1 MQIILLSGGSGKR
14 LWPLS
19 NGTRA
24 KQFLQLLPSPNGGLE
39 SMVQRVVRQLNEQG
53 FGENINFATSLAQ
66 KDQLCNQIKGNIQY
80 ITEPEHRGTLP
91 AISLSAL
98 YLYEYQH
105 CKLDEIVMV
114 MPCDSF
120 VSDDYYTALHRAIK
134 VIEERRAKFALLGI
148 RPTSE
153 TPSTRYGYI
162 FAETPSDPTNPDA
175 HSKVIRFYEKPEPEV
190 ARTLIM
196 QGALWNAGVFVFRL
210 GDMLDIAKQQLRATS
225 YTDLYA
231 HYSEIPKLSFDRMV
245 IEKESDIAVV
255 RYAGKWKDLGSWNSL
270 LEETNLR
277 DMGNVMIGR
286 DVVNTHIINEL
297 DQPLLCV
304 GTHNMVVAATS
315 DGILVSRK
323 DISGTIK
330 HSVDQLEVRPMYEER
345 RWGSY
350 KVISNLT
357 FPDGA
362 RALTKLLCISAGKNI
377 SYQIH
382 HHRDELWTFVDGE
395 GELVVDDVQRTVRR
409 GDIALIKAGQ
419 RHAVKATTD
428 LKIIEV
434 QSGSQL
440 VEEDIERFDWAWD
453 ER

>member
-24 KQFLQLLPSPNGGLE
+24 KQFLQLLPAPQGGRE

-53 FGENINFATSLAQ
+53 LGENINFATSLAQ
-66 KDQLCNQIKGNIQY
+66 KDQLCNQIQGNIQF
-80 ITEPEHRGTLP
+80 ITEPDHRGTLP
-91 AISLSAL
+91 AIALSAL
-98 YLYEYQH
+98 YLSEQQH
-105 CKLDEIVMV
+105 ASRDEIIMV

-120 VSDDYYTALHRAIK
+120 VSDEYYTALRRTIK
-134 VIEERRAKFALLGI
+134 IVEERKAKFGLLGI

-153 TPSTRYGYI
+153 TPFTRYGYI
-162 FAETPSDPTNPDA
+162 FAETPSDPTNPEA
-175 HSKVIRFYEKPEPEV
+175 HSKVIRFYEKPEPEI
-190 ARTLIM
+190 ARTLIT

-210 GDMLDIAKQQLRATS
+210 GDMLDIAQAQLQATT
-225 YTDLYA
+225 YADLYSR
-231 HYSEIPKLSFDRMV
+231 YSELPKLSFDRMV
-245 IEKESDIAVV
+245 IEKETDLAVV
-255 RYAGKWKDLGSWNSL
+255 RYGGKWKDLGSWNSL
-270 LEETNLR
+270 LEETDLST
-277 DMGNVMIGR
+277 MGNVMIGR

-304 GTHNMVVAATS
+304 GTHNMVVAATN

-330 HSVDQLEVRPMYEER
+330 HNVDQLEVRPMYEER

-362 RALTKLLCISAGKNI
+362 RALTKLLCITAGKNI

-395 GELVVDDVQRTVRR
+395 GELVIDDVQRTVRR
-409 GDIALIKAGQ
+409 GDVALIKAEQ
-419 RHAVKATTD
+419 RHAVRATTD

-440 VEEDIERFDWAWD
+440 IEEDIERFEWTWK
-453 ER
+453 

>member
-24 KQFLQLLPSPNGGLE
+24 KQFLQLLPAPDGSLE
-39 SMVQRVVRQLNEQG
+39 SMVQRVVRQLNEEG
-53 FGENINFATSLAQ
+53 LGKNINFATSLAQ
-66 KDQLCNQIKGNIQY
+66 KDQLCNQVKGDIQF
-80 ITEPEHRGTLP
+80 ITEPDHRGTLP
-91 AISLSAL
+91 AIALSAL
-98 YLYEYQH
+98 HLSEHQH
-105 CKLDEIVMV
+105 CNREEIVLV

-120 VSDDYYTALHRAIK
+120 VTREYYTALQRAIK
-134 VIEERRAKFALLGI
+134 VAEEGHAKFTLLGI

-153 TPSTRYGYI
+153 TPFTRYGYI
-162 FAETPSDPTNPDA
+162 FVETPSDPTNPGA

-210 GDMLDIAKQQLRATS
+210 GDMLDIVQQQFGATS
-225 YTDLYA
+225 YEELYKR
-231 HYSEIPKLSFDRMV
+231 YSELPKLSFDRMV
-245 IEKESDIAVV
+245 IEKETDLAVV

-270 LEETNLR
+270 LEETPVR
-277 DMGNVMIGR
+277 EMGNVMIGH

-304 GTHNMVVAATS
+304 GTHNMVVAATN

-323 DISGTIK
+323 DISGTLK
-330 HSVDQLEVRPMYEER
+330 HNVDNLEIRPMYEER

-395 GELVVDDVQRTVRR
+395 GELVIDNVQRTVHR
-409 GDIALIKAGQ
+409 GDVALIKAGQ
-419 RHAVKATTD
+419 LHAVRATSD

-434 QSGSQL
+434 QSGTQL
-440 VEEDIERFDWAWD
+440 IEEDIERFEWNW
-453 ER
+453 E

>member
-24 KQFLQLLPSPNGGLE
+24 KQFLQLLPAPQGGRE

-53 FGENINFATSLAQ
+53 LGENINFATSLAQ
-66 KDQLCNQIKGNIQY
+66 KDQLCNQIQGNIQF

-91 AISLSAL
+91 AIALSAL
-98 YLYEYQH
+98 YLSEQQH
-105 CKLDEIVMV
+105 ANREEIIMV
-114 MPCDSF
+114 MPCDSY
-120 VSDDYYTALHRAIK
+120 VSEEYYTALRRTIK
-134 VIEERRAKFALLGI
+134 IVEERKAKFGLLGI

-153 TPSTRYGYI
+153 TPFTRYGYI
-162 FAETPSDPTNPDA
+162 FAETPSDPTNPEA
-175 HSKVIRFYEKPEPEV
+175 HSKVIRFYEKPEPEI
-190 ARTLIM
+190 ARTLIT

-210 GDMLDIAKQQLRATS
+210 GDMLDIAKAQLQAST

-231 HYSEIPKLSFDRMV
+231 RYSELPKLSFDRMV
-245 IEKESDIAVV
+245 IEKETELAVV
-255 RYAGKWKDLGSWNSL
+255 RYGGKWKDLGSWNSL
-270 LEETNLR
+270 LEETDLST
-277 DMGNVMIGR
+277 MGNVMIGR

-304 GTHNMVVAATS
+304 GTHNMVVAATN

-330 HSVDQLEVRPMYEER
+330 HNVDQLEVRPMYEER

-362 RALTKLLCISAGKNI
+362 RALTKLLCITAGKNI

-395 GELVVDDVQRTVRR
+395 GELVIDDVQRTVRR
-409 GDIALIKAGQ
+409 GDVALIKAEQ
-419 RHAVKATTD
+419 RHAVRATTD

-440 VEEDIERFDWAWD
+440 VEEDIERFEWTW
-453 ER
+453 E

>member
-24 KQFLQLLPSPNGGLE
+24 KQFLQLLPAPQGGRE

-53 FGENINFATSLAQ
+53 LGENINFATSLAQ
-66 KDQLCNQIKGNIQY
+66 KDQLCNQIQGNIQF
-80 ITEPEHRGTLP
+80 ITEPDHRGTLP
-91 AISLSAL
+91 AIALSAL
-98 YLYEYQH
+98 YLSEQQH
-105 CKLDEIVMV
+105 ASRDEIIMV

-120 VSDDYYTALHRAIK
+120 VSDEYYTALRRTIK
-134 VIEERRAKFALLGI
+134 IVEDRKAKFGLLGI

-153 TPSTRYGYI
+153 TPFTRYGYI
-162 FAETPSDPTNPDA
+162 FAETPSDPTNPEA
-175 HSKVIRFYEKPEPEV
+175 HSKVIRFYEKPEPEI
-190 ARTLIM
+190 ARTLIT

-210 GDMLDIAKQQLRATS
+210 GDMLDIAQAQLQAST
-225 YTDLYA
+225 YADLNSR
-231 HYSEIPKLSFDRMV
+231 YSELPKLSFDRMV
-245 IEKESDIAVV
+245 IEKETDLAVV
-255 RYAGKWKDLGSWNSL
+255 RYGGKWKDLGSWNSL
-270 LEETNLR
+270 LEETDLST
-277 DMGNVMIGR
+277 MGNVMIGR

-304 GTHNMVVAATS
+304 GTHNMVVAATN

-330 HSVDQLEVRPMYEER
+330 HNVDQLEVRPMYEER

-362 RALTKLLCISAGKNI
+362 RALTKLLCITAGKNI

-395 GELVVDDVQRTVRR
+395 GELVIDDVQRTVRR
-409 GDIALIKAGQ
+409 GDVALIKAEQ
-419 RHAVKATTD
+419 RHAVRATTD

-440 VEEDIERFDWAWD
+440 IEEDIERFEWTWK
-453 ER
+453 

>member
-24 KQFLQLLPSPNGGLE
+24 KQFLQLLPSPDGHLE
-39 SMVQRVVRQLNEQG
+39 SMVQRVVRELTEQG
-53 FGENINFATSLAQ
+53 LGENINFATSLAQ
-66 KDQLCNQIKGNIQY
+66 KDQLCNQVKGNIHF
-80 ITEPEHRGTLP
+80 ITEPDHRGTLP

-98 YLYEYQH
+98 YLNEH
-105 CKLDEIVMV
+105 KNCDRNEIVLV

-120 VSDDYYTALHRAIK
+120 VSEEYYTALKRAIK
-134 VIEERRAKFALLGI
+134 VAEEGHSKFTLLGI

-153 TPSTRYGYI
+153 TPFTRYGYI
-162 FAETPSDPTNPDA
+162 FAETPADPTNPDA

-210 GDMLDIAKQQLRATS
+210 GDMLDIVHQQFGTS
-225 YTDLYA
+225 NYADLYA
-231 HYSEIPKLSFDRMV
+231 HYSELPKLSFDRMV
-245 IEKESDIAVV
+245 IEKEKDLAVV

-270 LEETNLR
+270 LEETPVR
-277 DMGNVMIGR
+277 EMGNVMIGR

-304 GTHNMVVAATS
+304 GTHNMVVAATN

-323 DISGTIK
+323 DISGTLK
-330 HSVDQLEVRPMYEER
+330 HNVDSLEVRPMYEER

-395 GELVVDDVQRTVRR
+395 GELVIDNVQRTVRR

-419 RHAVKATTD
+419 LHAVKATTD

-434 QSGSQL
+434 QSGTQL
-440 VEEDIERFDWAWD
+440 VEEDIERFDWKW
-453 ER
+453 E

>member
-24 KQFLQLLPSPNGGLE
+24 KQFLQLLPSPDGTLE
-39 SMVQRVVRQLNEQG
+39 SMVQRVVRELTEQG
-53 FGENINFATSLAQ
+53 LGENINFATSLAQ
-66 KDQLCNQIKGNIQY
+66 KDQLCNQVKGNIHF
-80 ITEPEHRGTLP
+80 ITEPDHRGTLP

-98 YLYEYQH
+98 YLNEH
-105 CKLDEIVMV
+105 KNCDRNEIVLV

-120 VSDDYYTALHRAIK
+120 VSEEYYTALKRAIK
-134 VIEERRAKFALLGI
+134 VAEEGHSKFTLLGI

-153 TPSTRYGYI
+153 TPFTRYGYI
-162 FAETPSDPTNPDA
+162 FAETPADPTNPDA

-210 GDMLDIAKQQLRATS
+210 GDMLDIVHQQFGAS
-225 YTDLYA
+225 NYADLYA
-231 HYSEIPKLSFDRMV
+231 HYSELPKLSFDRMV
-245 IEKESDIAVV
+245 IEKEKDLAVV

-270 LEETNLR
+270 LEETPVR
-277 DMGNVMIGR
+277 EMGNVMIGR

-304 GTHNMVVAATS
+304 GTHNMVVAATN

-323 DISGTIK
+323 DISGTLK
-330 HSVDQLEVRPMYEER
+330 HNVDSLEVRPMYEER

-395 GELVVDDVQRTVRR
+395 GELVIDNVQRTVRR

-419 RHAVKATTD
+419 LHAVKATTD

-434 QSGSQL
+434 QSGTQL
-440 VEEDIERFDWAWD
+440 VEEDIERFNWNW
-453 ER
+453 E

>member
-24 KQFLQLLPSPNGGLE
+24 KQFLQLLPSPDGTLE
-39 SMVQRVVRQLNEQG
+39 SMVQRVVRELTEQG
-53 FGENINFATSLAQ
+53 LGENINFATSLAQ
-66 KDQLCNQIKGNIQY
+66 KDQLCNQVKGNIHF
-80 ITEPEHRGTLP
+80 ITEPDHRGTLP

-98 YLYEYQH
+98 YLNEH
-105 CKLDEIVMV
+105 KNCDRNEIVLV

-120 VSDDYYTALHRAIK
+120 VSEEYYTALKRAIK
-134 VIEERRAKFALLGI
+134 VAEEGHSKFTLLGI

-153 TPSTRYGYI
+153 TPFTRYGYI
-162 FAETPSDPTNPDA
+162 FAETPADPTNPDA

-210 GDMLDIAKQQLRATS
+210 GDMLDIVHQQFGVSNYA
-225 YTDLYA
+225 DLYA
-231 HYSEIPKLSFDRMV
+231 HYSELPKLSFDRMV
-245 IEKESDIAVV
+245 IEKEKDLAVV

-270 LEETNLR
+270 LEETPVR
-277 DMGNVMIGR
+277 EMGNVMIGR

-304 GTHNMVVAATS
+304 GTHNMVVAATN

-323 DISGTIK
+323 DISGTLK
-330 HSVDQLEVRPMYEER
+330 HNVDSLEVRPMYEER

-395 GELVVDDVQRTVRR
+395 GELVIDNVQRTVRR

-419 RHAVKATTD
+419 LHAVKATTD

-434 QSGSQL
+434 QSGTQL
-440 VEEDIERFDWAWD
+440 VEEDIERFDWNW
-453 ER
+453 E

>member
-1 MQIILLSGGSGKR
+1 
-14 LWPLS
+14 
-19 NGTRA
+19 
-24 KQFLQLLPSPNGGLE
+24 
-39 SMVQRVVRQLNEQG
+39 
-53 FGENINFATSLAQ
+53 
-66 KDQLCNQIKGNIQY
+66 
-80 ITEPEHRGTLP
+80 
-91 AISLSAL
+91 
-98 YLYEYQH
+98 
-105 CKLDEIVMV
+105 
-114 MPCDSF
+114 
-120 VSDDYYTALHRAIK
+120 
-134 VIEERRAKFALLGI
+134 LGI

-153 TPSTRYGYI
+153 TPFTRYGYI
-162 FAETPSDPTNPDA
+162 FAETPADPTNPDA

-210 GDMLDIAKQQLRATS
+210 GDMLDIVHQQFGAS
-225 YTDLYA
+225 NSADLYA
-231 HYSEIPKLSFDRMV
+231 HYSELPKLSFDRMV
-245 IEKESDIAVV
+245 IEKEKDLAVV

-270 LEETNLR
+270 LEETPVR
-277 DMGNVMIGR
+277 EMGNVMIGR

-304 GTHNMVVAATS
+304 GTHNMVVAATN

-323 DISGTIK
+323 DISGTLK
-330 HSVDQLEVRPMYEER
+330 HNVDSLEVRPMYEER

-395 GELVVDDVQRTVRR
+395 GELVIDNVQRTVRR

-419 RHAVKATTD
+419 LHAVKATTD

-434 QSGSQL
+434 QSGTQL
-440 VEEDIERFDWAWD
+440 VEEDIERFDWNW
-453 ER
+453 E

>member
-1 MQIILLSGGSGKR
+1 MQLILLSGGSGKR

-39 SMVQRVVRQLNEQG
+39 SMVQRVVRQLSEQG
-53 FGENINFATSLAQ
+53 LEKNINFTTSLAQ
-66 KDQLCNQIKGNIQY
+66 KDQLCNQVKGNVSI

-98 YLYEYQH
+98 YLGEHQG
-105 CKLDEIVMV
+105 CVKDEIIVV

-120 VSDDYYTALHRAIK
+120 VNEAYYAALNSAIK
-134 VIEERRAKFALLGI
+134 VVEGRHAKFALMGI

-153 TPSTRYGYI
+153 TPFTRYGYI
-162 FAETPSDPTNPDA
+162 FAEAPTDPTNPEA
-175 HSKVIRFYEKPEPEV
+175 FSKVIRFYEKPEPEV
-190 ARTLIM
+190 ARTLIT

-210 GDMLDIAKQQLRATS
+210 GDMLEIVQQQFGATS
-225 YTDLYA
+225 YQDLYA
-231 HYSEIPKLSFDRMV
+231 RYSELPKLSFDRMV
-245 IEKESDIAVV
+245 IEKEKDLAVV

-277 DMGNVMIGR
+277 EMGNVMVGQ

-330 HSVDQLEVRPMYEER
+330 HNVDQLEVRPMYEER

-395 GELVVDDVQRTVRR
+395 GELVIDDVQRTVTR
-409 GDIALIKAGQ
+409 GDVALIKAGQ
-419 RHAVKATTD
+419 RHAVKGTTD

-434 QSGSQL
+434 QTGSLL
-440 VEEDIERFDWAWD
+440 VEEDIERFEWDW
-453 ER
+453 R

>member
-24 KQFLQLLPSPNGGLE
+24 KQFLQLLPSPDGTLE
-39 SMVQRVVRQLNEQG
+39 SMVQRVVRELTEQG
-53 FGENINFATSLAQ
+53 LGENINFATSLAQ
-66 KDQLCNQIKGNIQY
+66 KDQLCNQVKGNIHF
-80 ITEPEHRGTLP
+80 ITEPDHRGTLP

-98 YLYEYQH
+98 YLNEH
-105 CKLDEIVMV
+105 KNCDRNEIVLV

-120 VSDDYYTALHRAIK
+120 VSEEYYTALKRAIK
-134 VIEERRAKFALLGI
+134 VAEEGHSKFTLLGI

-153 TPSTRYGYI
+153 TPFTRYGYI
-162 FAETPSDPTNPDA
+162 FAETPADPTNPDA

-210 GDMLDIAKQQLRATS
+210 GDMLDIVHQQFGAS
-225 YTDLYA
+225 NYADLYA
-231 HYSEIPKLSFDRMV
+231 HYSELPKLSFDRMV
-245 IEKESDIAVV
+245 IEKEKDLAVV

-270 LEETNLR
+270 LEETPVR
-277 DMGNVMIGR
+277 EMGNVMIGR

-304 GTHNMVVAATS
+304 GTHNMVVAATN

-323 DISGTIK
+323 DISGTLK
-330 HSVDQLEVRPMYEER
+330 HNVDSLEVRPMYEER

-395 GELVVDDVQRTVRR
+395 GELVIDNVQRTVRR

-419 RHAVKATTD
+419 LHAVKATTD

-434 QSGSQL
+434 QSGTQL
-440 VEEDIERFDWAWD
+440 VEEDIERFDWEW
-453 ER
+453 E

>member
-24 KQFLQLLPSPNGGLE
+24 KQFLQLLPAPQGGRE

-53 FGENINFATSLAQ
+53 LGENINFATSLAQ
-66 KDQLCNQIKGNIQY
+66 KDQLCNQIQGNIQF

-91 AISLSAL
+91 AIALSAL
-98 YLYEYQH
+98 YLSEQQH
-105 CKLDEIVMV
+105 ASRDEIIMV

-120 VSDDYYTALHRAIK
+120 VGDEYYTALRRTIK
-134 VIEERRAKFALLGI
+134 IVEDRKAKFGLLGI

-153 TPSTRYGYI
+153 TPFTRYGYI
-162 FAETPSDPTNPDA
+162 FAETPSDPTNPEA
-175 HSKVIRFYEKPEPEV
+175 HSKVIRFYEKPEPEI
-190 ARTLIM
+190 ARTLIT

-210 GDMLDIAKQQLRATS
+210 GDMLDIAQSQLQAST
-225 YTDLYA
+225 YADLYSR
-231 HYSEIPKLSFDRMV
+231 YSELPKLSFDRMV
-245 IEKESDIAVV
+245 IEKETDLAVV
-255 RYAGKWKDLGSWNSL
+255 RYGGKWKDLGSWNSL
-270 LEETNLR
+270 LEETDLST
-277 DMGNVMIGR
+277 MGNVMIGR

-304 GTHNMVVAATS
+304 GTHNMVVAATN

-330 HSVDQLEVRPMYEER
+330 HNVDQLEVRPMYEER

-362 RALTKLLCISAGKNI
+362 RALTKLLCITAGKNI

-395 GELVVDDVQRTVRR
+395 GELVIDDVQRTVRR
-409 GDIALIKAGQ
+409 GDVALIKAEQ
-419 RHAVKATTD
+419 RHAVRATTD

-440 VEEDIERFDWAWD
+440 IEEDIERFEWTWK
-453 ER
+453 

>member
-24 KQFLQLLPSPNGGLE
+24 KQFLQLLPAPDGGLE
-39 SMVQRVVRQLNEQG
+39 SMVQRVVRQLHEHG

-66 KDQLCNQIKGNIQY
+66 KDQLCNQVKGNVNF

-98 YLYEYQH
+98 YLSEHRH
-105 CKLDEIVMV
+105 CDNDEIVMV

-120 VSDDYYTALHRAIK
+120 VSEAYYEALRRAIK
-134 VIEERRAKFALLGI
+134 VAEERQAKFTLLGI
-148 RPTSE
+148 RPISE
-153 TPSTRYGYI
+153 TPFTRYGYI
-162 FAETPSDPTNPDA
+162 FSEPPSDPTNPDA
-175 HSKVIRFYEKPEPEV
+175 HSRVIRFYEKPEPDV

-210 GDMLDIAKQQLRATS
+210 GDMLSIAKEQFGALS
-225 YTDLYA
+225 YSDLYA
-231 HYSEIPKLSFDRMV
+231 RYSKLPKLSFDRMV
-245 IEKESDIAVV
+245 IEKETDLAVV
-255 RYAGKWKDLGSWNSL
+255 RYAGEWKDLGSWNSL

-277 DMGNVMIGR
+277 EMGNVMIGH

-323 DISGTIK
+323 DISSTIK

-382 HHRDELWTFVDGE
+382 HHRDELWTFVDGT
-395 GELVVDDVQRTVRR
+395 GELVIDDVQRTVTR
-409 GDIALIKAGQ
+409 GDVALIKSGQ

-440 VEEDIERFDWAWD
+440 VEEDIERFDWAWK
-453 ER
+453 

>member
-24 KQFLQLLPSPNGGLE
+24 KQFLQLLPSPDGTLE
-39 SMVQRVVRQLNEQG
+39 SMVQRVVRELREQG
-53 FGENINFATSLAQ
+53 LGENINFATSLAQ
-66 KDQLCNQIKGNIQY
+66 KDQLCNQVKGNIHF
-80 ITEPEHRGTLP
+80 ITEPDHRGTLP

-98 YLYEYQH
+98 YLNEQKN
-105 CKLDEIVMV
+105 CDRNEIVLV

-120 VSDDYYTALHRAIK
+120 VSEEYYTALKRAIK
-134 VIEERRAKFALLGI
+134 VAEEGHSKFTLLGI

-153 TPSTRYGYI
+153 TPFTRYGYI
-162 FAETPSDPTNPDA
+162 FAETPADPTNPDA

-210 GDMLDIAKQQLRATS
+210 GDMLDIVHQQFGAS
-225 YTDLYA
+225 NYADLYA
-231 HYSEIPKLSFDRMV
+231 HYSELPKLSFDRMV
-245 IEKESDIAVV
+245 IEKEKDLAVV

-270 LEETNLR
+270 LEETPVR
-277 DMGNVMIGR
+277 EMGNVMIGR

-304 GTHNMVVAATS
+304 GTHNMVVAATN

-323 DISGTIK
+323 DISGTLK
-330 HSVDQLEVRPMYEER
+330 HNVDSLEVRPMYEER

-395 GELVVDDVQRTVRR
+395 GELVIDNVQRTVRR

-419 RHAVKATTD
+419 LHAVKATTD

-434 QSGSQL
+434 QSGTQL
-440 VEEDIERFDWAWD
+440 VEEDIERFDWKW
-453 ER
+453 E

>member
-24 KQFLQLLPSPNGGLE
+24 KQFLQLLPSPDGTLE
-39 SMVQRVVRQLNEQG
+39 SMVQRVVRELTEQG
-53 FGENINFATSLAQ
+53 LGENINFATSLAQ
-66 KDQLCNQIKGNIQY
+66 KDQLCNQVKGNIHF
-80 ITEPEHRGTLP
+80 ITEPDHRGTLP

-98 YLYEYQH
+98 YLNEH
-105 CKLDEIVMV
+105 KNCDRNEIVLV

-120 VSDDYYTALHRAIK
+120 VSEEYYTALKRAIK
-134 VIEERRAKFALLGI
+134 VAEEGHSKFTLLGI

-153 TPSTRYGYI
+153 TPFTRYGYI
-162 FAETPSDPTNPDA
+162 FAETPADPTNPDA

-210 GDMLDIAKQQLRATS
+210 GDMLDIVHQQFGVS
-225 YTDLYA
+225 NYTDLYA
-231 HYSEIPKLSFDRMV
+231 HYSELPKLSFDRMV
-245 IEKESDIAVV
+245 IEKEKDLAVV

-270 LEETNLR
+270 LEETPVR
-277 DMGNVMIGR
+277 EMGNVMIGR

-304 GTHNMVVAATS
+304 GTHNMVVAATN

-323 DISGTIK
+323 DISGTLK
-330 HSVDQLEVRPMYEER
+330 HNVDSLEVRPMYEER

-395 GELVVDDVQRTVRR
+395 GELVIDNVQRTVRR

-419 RHAVKATTD
+419 LHAVKATTD

-434 QSGSQL
+434 QSGTQL
-440 VEEDIERFDWAWD
+440 VEEDIERFDWNW
-453 ER
+453 E

>member
-24 KQFLQLLPSPNGGLE
+24 KQFLQLLPAPQGGRE

-53 FGENINFATSLAQ
+53 LGENINFATSLAQ
-66 KDQLCNQIKGNIQY
+66 KDQLCNQIQGNIQF

-91 AISLSAL
+91 AIALSAL
-98 YLYEYQH
+98 YLSELQH
-105 CKLDEIVMV
+105 ASRDEIIMV

-120 VSDDYYTALHRAIK
+120 VSDEYYTALRRTIK
-134 VIEERRAKFALLGI
+134 IVEDRKAKFGLLGI

-153 TPSTRYGYI
+153 TPFTRYGYI
-162 FAETPSDPTNPDA
+162 FAETPSDPTNPEA
-175 HSKVIRFYEKPEPEV
+175 HSKVIRFYEKPEPEI
-190 ARTLIM
+190 ARTLIT

-210 GDMLDIAKQQLRATS
+210 GDMLDITQAQLQVSTYA
-225 YTDLYA
+225 DLYSR
-231 HYSEIPKLSFDRMV
+231 YSELPKLSFDRMV
-245 IEKESDIAVV
+245 IEKETDLAVV
-255 RYAGKWKDLGSWNSL
+255 RYGGKWKDLGSWNSL
-270 LEETNLR
+270 LEETDLST
-277 DMGNVMIGR
+277 MGNVMIGR

-304 GTHNMVVAATS
+304 GTHNMVVAATN

-330 HSVDQLEVRPMYEER
+330 HNVDQLEVRPMYEER

-362 RALTKLLCISAGKNI
+362 RALTKLLCITAGKNI

-395 GELVVDDVQRTVRR
+395 GELVIDDVQRTVRR
-409 GDIALIKAGQ
+409 GDVALIKAEQ
-419 RHAVKATTD
+419 RHAVRATTD

-440 VEEDIERFDWAWD
+440 VEEDIERFEWTWK
-453 ER
+453 

>member
-1 MQIILLSGGSGKR
+1 
-14 LWPLS
+14 
-19 NGTRA
+19 
-24 KQFLQLLPSPNGGLE
+24 
-39 SMVQRVVRQLNEQG
+39 VVEGR
-53 FGENINFATSLAQ
+53 
-66 KDQLCNQIKGNIQY
+66 
-80 ITEPEHRGTLP
+80 H
-91 AISLSAL
+91 
-98 YLYEYQH
+98 
-105 CKLDEIVMV
+105 
-114 MPCDSF
+114 
-120 VSDDYYTALHRAIK
+120 
-134 VIEERRAKFALLGI
+134 AKFALMGI

-153 TPSTRYGYI
+153 TPFTRYGYI
-162 FAETPSDPTNPDA
+162 FAEAPADPTNPEA
-175 HSKVIRFYEKPEPEV
+175 FSKVIRFYEKPEPEV
-190 ARTLIM
+190 ARTLIT

-210 GDMLDIAKQQLRATS
+210 GDMLEIVQQQFGTTS
-225 YTDLYA
+225 YQDLYA
-231 HYSEIPKLSFDRMV
+231 RYSELPKLSFDRMV
-245 IEKESDIAVV
+245 IEKEKDLAVV

-277 DMGNVMIGR
+277 EMGNVMVGQ

-330 HSVDQLEVRPMYEER
+330 HNVDQLEVRPMYEER

-395 GELVVDDVQRTVRR
+395 GELVIDDVQRTVTR
-409 GDIALIKAGQ
+409 GDVALIKAGQ
-419 RHAVKATTD
+419 RHAVKGTTD

-434 QSGSQL
+434 QTGSLL
-440 VEEDIERFDWAWD
+440 VEEDIERFEWDW
-453 ER
+453 R

>member
-24 KQFLQLLPSPNGGLE
+24 KQFLQLLPAPQGGRE

-53 FGENINFATSLAQ
+53 LGENINFATSLAQ
-66 KDQLCNQIKGNIQY
+66 KDQLCNQIQGNIQF
-80 ITEPEHRGTLP
+80 ITEPDHRGTLP
-91 AISLSAL
+91 AIALSAL
-98 YLYEYQH
+98 YLSEQQH
-105 CKLDEIVMV
+105 ACRDEIIMV

-120 VSDDYYTALHRAIK
+120 VSDEYYTALRRTIK
-134 VIEERRAKFALLGI
+134 IVEDRKAKFGLLGI

-153 TPSTRYGYI
+153 TPFTRYGYI
-162 FAETPSDPTNPDA
+162 FAETPSDPTNPEA
-175 HSKVIRFYEKPEPEV
+175 HSKVIRFYEKPEPEI
-190 ARTLIM
+190 ARTLIT

-210 GDMLDIAKQQLRATS
+210 GDMLDIAQAQLQATT
-225 YTDLYA
+225 YADLYSR
-231 HYSEIPKLSFDRMV
+231 YSELPKLSFDRMV
-245 IEKESDIAVV
+245 IEKETDLAVV
-255 RYAGKWKDLGSWNSL
+255 RYGGKWKDLGSWNSL
-270 LEETNLR
+270 LEETDLST
-277 DMGNVMIGR
+277 MGNVMIGR

-304 GTHNMVVAATS
+304 GTHNMVVAATN

-330 HSVDQLEVRPMYEER
+330 HNVDQLEVRPMYEER

-362 RALTKLLCISAGKNI
+362 RALTKLLCITAGKNI

-395 GELVVDDVQRTVRR
+395 GELVIDDVQRTVRR
-409 GDIALIKAGQ
+409 GDVALIKAEQ
-419 RHAVKATTD
+419 RHAVRATTD

-440 VEEDIERFDWAWD
+440 VEEDIERFEWTWK
-453 ER
+453 

>member
-24 KQFLQLLPSPNGGLE
+24 KQFLQLLPSPDGTLE
-39 SMVQRVVRQLNEQG
+39 SMVQRVVRELTEQG
-53 FGENINFATSLAQ
+53 LGENINFATSLAQ
-66 KDQLCNQIKGNIQY
+66 KDQLCNQVKGNIHF
-80 ITEPEHRGTLP
+80 ITEPDHRGTLP

-98 YLYEYQH
+98 YLNEH
-105 CKLDEIVMV
+105 KNCDRNEIVLV

-120 VSDDYYTALHRAIK
+120 VSEEYYTALKRAIK
-134 VIEERRAKFALLGI
+134 VSEEGHSKFTLLGI

-153 TPSTRYGYI
+153 TPFTRYGYI
-162 FAETPSDPTNPDA
+162 FAETPADPTNPDA

-210 GDMLDIAKQQLRATS
+210 GDMLDIVHQQFGAS
-225 YTDLYA
+225 NYTDLYA
-231 HYSEIPKLSFDRMV
+231 HYSELPKLSFDRMV
-245 IEKESDIAVV
+245 IEKEKDLAVV

-270 LEETNLR
+270 LEETPVR
-277 DMGNVMIGR
+277 EMGNVMIGR

-304 GTHNMVVAATS
+304 GTHNMVVAATN

-323 DISGTIK
+323 DISGTLK
-330 HSVDQLEVRPMYEER
+330 HNVDSLEVRPMYEER

-395 GELVVDDVQRTVRR
+395 GELVIDNVQRTVRR

-419 RHAVKATTD
+419 LHAVKATTD

-434 QSGSQL
+434 QSGTQL
-440 VEEDIERFDWAWD
+440 VEEDIERFDWKW
-453 ER
+453 E